1 MNPIRVRRWILILLG
16 LVSLVLALGVG
27 LVLSRNQIAR
37 LALEKGL
44 QQRTGWKTSVG
55 AVTLGLGDGS
65 LRIQNLR
72 IHNPEPFGG
81 GLFLDLPELYLAY
94 DPVAAATNT
103 LRLRE
108 VRLNLSEVQVVVD
121 ARGRTNVAEL
131 QHSLGTLDSPENTRR
146 AGSVRFAGVDT
157 LVVTVGKVV
166 YRDLRPGGGTRI
178 FSAGLKN
185 ETLHQVNGWI
195 DLFPIAMK
203 LFFSAKVTETVE
215 PPVPRPPVNG
225 GTSPTPRR

>member
-16 LVSLVLALGVG
+16 LVTLVLALGVG

-37 LALEKGL
+37 LALEKWL

-65 LRIQNLR
+65 LRIQDLR
-72 IHNPEPFGG
+72 IRNPEPFGG
-81 GLFLDLPELYLAY
+81 GLFLDLPELYVAY
-94 DPVAAATNT
+94 DPAAAVTNT

-108 VRLNLSEVQVVVD
+108 VRLHLSEVQVVVD

-131 QHSLGTLDSPENTRR
+131 QSALGSLDSASSATR
-146 AGSVRFAGVDT
+146 AGSARFGGIDT
-157 LVVTVGKVV
+157 LVLTVGKVV

-185 ETLHQVNGWI
+185 ETLRQVNGWI

-203 LFFSAKVTETVE
+203 LFFSARVTEAVE
-215 PPVPRPPVNG
+215 PPTTPSRLNG